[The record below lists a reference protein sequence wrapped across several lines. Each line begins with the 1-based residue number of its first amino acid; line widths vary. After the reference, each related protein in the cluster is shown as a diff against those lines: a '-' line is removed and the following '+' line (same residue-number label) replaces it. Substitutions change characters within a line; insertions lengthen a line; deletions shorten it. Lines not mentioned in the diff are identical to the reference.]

1 MWSGEIFLRIFLPY
15 PPPANIP
22 GLKRGDLETY
32 QLNRKY
38 IVADQVF
45 IGTENE
51 KLKQA

>member
-1 MWSGEIFLRIFLPY
+1 VKYFSEFSCLT
-15 PPPANIP
+15 PPRKYSRVKA
-22 GLKRGDLETY
+22 GDLETY